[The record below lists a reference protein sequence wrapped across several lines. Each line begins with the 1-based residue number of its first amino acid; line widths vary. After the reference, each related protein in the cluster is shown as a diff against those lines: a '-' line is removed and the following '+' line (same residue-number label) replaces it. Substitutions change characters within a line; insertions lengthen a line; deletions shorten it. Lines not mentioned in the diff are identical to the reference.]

1 MNYYNYSV
9 DLPYTKNKIN
19 FREINT
25 QEQLLIAKANIS
37 FSDKKEFLYD
47 YVQYILDIILNC
59 IKNKEDFYKINIIE
73 FVLFLVKL
81 RIISVGSTIDF
92 LLKSDNDS
100 KSKTKIQID
109 LKKYLNNL
117 YNASNY
123 FELYENSIIKE
134 KNIKLKI
141 NWPNIKSIESFNNV
155 ILNDNSEYKIFNETL
170 FEFVEYIEINDNKIS
185 WESFKK
191 QEKILFFEE
200 IPLVIKSKIQ
210 EKVLSAIKILIEFD
224 LFEISF
230 FKDYKFSIYNLN
242 FAEHIKMIFSYDLR
256 TLYQEIYFLSYNNLP
271 PNYIMG
277 ISNSERNI
285 YMSIIEEQNKK
296 MDKQSQ
302 ESLENMD
309 QNNFSDEIKKLS
321 LEFGEDLSK

>member
-1 MNYYNYSV
+1 VNYYNYSV

-37 FSDKKEFLYD
+37 FSDKREFLYD
-47 YVQYILDIILNC
+47 YVQYVLDIILNC

-92 LLKSDNDS
+92 LLKNDGDS

-123 FELYENSIIKE
+123 FEQYDNSIIQE
-134 KNIKLKI
+134 NNIKIKI
-141 NWPNIKSIESFNNV
+141 NWPNIKSIDSFNNV
-155 ILNDNSEYKIFNETL
+155 LNDNLEYKIFNETL
-170 FEFVEYIEINDNKIS
+170 FEFVEYIEINESKTS
-185 WESFKK
+185 WECFKK
-191 QEKILFFEE
+191 EEKIIFFEQ
-200 IPLVIKSKIQ
+200 IPLVIKNKIQ
-210 EKVLSAIKILIEFD
+210 EKVLSAFKILVEFD

-242 FAEHIKMIFSYDLR
+242 FVEHIKMIFSYDLR

-296 MDKQSQ
+296 TDKQSQ
-302 ESLENMD
+302 NSPENID